1 MVQVVIQ
8 IQLTDL
14 NAKLNL
20 NGVSVQ
26 RSSNT
31 IDDLI
36 NDVTLSLNNEMEE
49 GVPTVNIIVKNN
61 MEAIKGDLKR
71 FY

>member
-1 MVQVVIQ
+1 MQ
-8 IQLTDL
+8 
-14 NAKLNL
+14 NYNL
-20 NGVSVQ
+20 NGVSVE
-26 RSSNT
+26 RSSNI

-36 NDVTLSLNNEMEE
+36 TDVTLSLKDEMAI
-49 GVPTVNIIVKNN
+49 GVPTVNVIVKNN